1 MKMSALKEIQLDL
14 FSFSSSLIDQKG
26 YVFNFSS
33 ILLSASEFLIDRMI
47 LLTAWISVNNDAR
60 EYFF

>member
-26 YVFNFSS
+26 YVFNFAS

>member
-1 MKMSALKEIQLDL
+1 MSALKEIQLDL

-26 YVFNFSS
+26 YVFNFAS

>member
-1 MKMSALKEIQLDL
+1 MSALKEIQLDL